1 MTTDQLEIF
10 DLLGVEPGTLS
21 VSGVQVNTWGR
32 EVLIDCVYDD
42 GGPRPF
48 QLLFEACS
56 SLQWDVHGEPSD
68 DDHAA
73 ELMGLF
79 LGEEENRVASIV
91 YTDLFE
97 LSVLY
102 GSFTLLKDW

>member
-1 MTTDQLEIF
+1 MNTDQLEIF

-21 VSGVQVNTWGR
+21 VAGVQINTWGR
-32 EVLIDCVYDD
+32 EVLIDCVYED
-42 GGPRPF
+42 GSPRPF

-56 SLQWDVHGEPSD
+56 SIQWDVHGEPSD
-68 DDHAA
+68 DDRTA

-79 LGEEENRVASIV
+79 LGEEEHRTASIV

-102 GSFTLLKDW
+102 GSFTLLKEW